1 MCCFSLI
8 FVLDDSYITL
18 MAGTGSSLFLLSGHV
33 DHGGE
38 VLKLNSD
45 FPAQS
50 QLMGKFQLEFK

>member
-1 MCCFSLI
+1 LLI
-8 FVLDDSYITL
+8 FVLDDNYITL
-18 MAGTGSSLFLLSGHV
+18 MAGTGRSLFLLSGHV